1 MKKKL
6 LTLVLCGLLIMLSG
20 SLTGCSDSTDAG
32 SPTPE
37 TTPAV
42 SVPTAEVSKY
52 KTNLTWADTKS
63 YMFAVENEGYYGDI
77 VSAGDYRFYPD
88 LVSRFE
94 KGEMVKGETPIVWD
108 IYVSN
113 NLYSNPSEMQES
125 ELVATIGGIDKDEA
139 NITLQPGQ
147 YVYVKYNN
155 VVGEPVGVLQIDK
168 IN

>member
-63 YMFAVENEGYYGDI
+63 YMFAVENEGYDGDI

-88 LVSRFE
+88 MVSSFE
-94 KGEMVKGETPIVWD
+94 KGEMVKGKTPVVWD

-113 NLYSNPSEMQES
+113 NLYNSLNELQES
-125 ELVATIGGIDKDEA
+125 ELAATIGGLDKAEA
-139 NITLQPGQ
+139 DVSLQPGQ
-147 YVYVKYNN
+147 YVYVKYND
-155 VVGEPVGVLQIDK
+155 VIGEPVGVLQIDK
-168 IN
+168 K

>member
-6 LTLVLCGLLIMLSG
+6 LTLVLCGLLIILSG
-20 SLTGCSDSTDAG
+20 SLTGCSDSTDTG
-32 SPTPE
+32 GPTPE

-63 YMFAVENEGYYGDI
+63 YMFAVENEGYDGDI

-88 LVSRFE
+88 MVSSFE
-94 KGEMVKGETPIVWD
+94 KGEMVKGKTPVVWD

-113 NLYSNPSEMQES
+113 NLYNSLNELQES
-125 ELVATIGGIDKDEA
+125 ELAATIGGLDKAEA
-139 NITLQPGQ
+139 DVSLPPGQ
-147 YVYVKYNN
+147 YVYVKYND
-155 VVGEPVGVLQIDK
+155 VIGEPVGVLQIDK
-168 IN
+168 K